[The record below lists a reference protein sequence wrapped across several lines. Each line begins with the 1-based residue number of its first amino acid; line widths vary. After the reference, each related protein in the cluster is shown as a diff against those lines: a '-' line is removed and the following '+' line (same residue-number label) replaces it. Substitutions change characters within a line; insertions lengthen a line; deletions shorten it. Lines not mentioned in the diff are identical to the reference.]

1 MAEEAKTEKKKVKY
15 EVTATSLAKTK
26 YSVLNTHV
34 RNVDGVMKV
43 TGRAQYTFDVTLPNM
58 VYGKILRS
66 PYPHARIVKI
76 DYSKALEQPGVIAV
90 ATGKEDTL
98 GVKQGI
104 WRRYRDLCDE
114 QILPI
119 EKVRYVGE
127 PVCAVAATTEELAER
142 ALAYIDVE
150 YEELPAVFEPADAIK
165 KGAPVL
171 HEEFPRNINVTR
183 HLEWGDVDEGFEEAK
198 KSGGLIRED
207 YFKCGGQAHMCME
220 TRAAVANYT
229 PNGKLTIYHSNQG
242 AYYQQAL
249 MAGVLGMRE
258 SDVRVISTYVGGG
271 FGGKFELD
279 GAIFCSCVLS
289 RKIGRPVKIVYS
301 RSEDFIASKRRTPM
315 YYYVRSG
322 LTKDGMMVAREAKV
336 YTNGGAYTGMGA
348 TALYLTG
355 FFHSFPYKWKNYRY
369 DGMRVYTNTLP
380 STAMRGFGAPQAM
393 FCSESQLEW
402 MAAELGI
409 DPIEMRRKNGH
420 TEGHVVPGQA
430 TIASCGMDLCCTA
443 MQNWLA
449 EKRKT
454 LPPTHALGVSAA
466 GFMTGGIFNWF
477 DSPYAFSG
485 AMVTVNVDGG
495 VELHIGAQDI
505 GQGSNTTM
513 AIICAE
519 TLGISVDDVKV
530 HSHDTDHCPPDLGAW
545 GSRQTLMTG
554 NATKMAAEQVK
565 AQILEAATINEHA
578 KALQKGTEYNII
590 YDMDIKN
597 GKVFNV
603 ARPERGVPFV
613 DMVRLA
619 IRGKEGLK
627 LVGRGFYT
635 PHRKGMVAPAYSYM
649 LQAVEVEVD
658 GETGKVR
665 LLDSM
670 TAHDCGTPVNHLGLT
685 GQLEG
690 AFSMAAGY
698 GYLEYMP
705 FEDGKLMNPN
715 LADYKVIRATEMP
728 PAQII
733 EIDTYEA
740 EGPYGAK
747 EAGEGLT
754 NPTAAAIGNAIFHN
768 LGIQMHECPITPDM
782 ILQALKEKREK
793 EGKK

>member
-1 MAEEAKTEKKKVKY
+1 MAEEKKKVKY
-15 EVTATSLAKTK
+15 EVSTTSLAKTK

-34 RNVDGVMKV
+34 HNVDGVMKI
-43 TGRAQYTFDVTLPNM
+43 TGRAQYTFDVKLPNM
-58 VYGKILRS
+58 LYGKIWRS
-66 PYPHARIVKI
+66 PYPHAKIIKI
-76 DYSKALEQPGVIAV
+76 DYSRALKLPGVVGV

-119 EKVRYVGE
+119 EKVRYIGE
-127 PVCAVAATTEELAER
+127 PVCAVAAITEEIAEQ
-142 ALAYIDVE
+142 ALQYIDVE
-150 YEELPAVFEPADAIK
+150 FEQLPAEYEPGDAIK
-165 KGAPVL
+165 RGAPVL
-171 HEEFPRNINVTR
+171 HDEFPRNINVTR
-183 HLEWGDVDEGFEEAK
+183 HIEWGDVEEGFEEVK
-198 KSGGLIRED
+198 KGGGVIRED

-220 TRAAVANYT
+220 TRAAVASYA
-229 PNGKLTIYHSNQG
+229 PNGKLTVYHSNQG

-249 MAGVLGMRE
+249 IAGVLGMRE

-279 GAIFCSCVLS
+279 GAMFCSSVLS
-289 RKIGRPVKIVYS
+289 RKLGQPVKIVYT
-301 RSEDFIASKRRTPM
+301 RAEDFQSTKRRTPM
-315 YYYVRSG
+315 FYYLRSG
-322 LTKDGMMVAREAKV
+322 VSKDGIMVAREAKV

-355 FFHSFPYKWKNYRY
+355 FFNSFPYKWKNYRY
-369 DGMRVYTNTLP
+369 DGMRVYTNSLP

-393 FCSESQLEW
+393 FTSESQLEW
-402 MAAELGI
+402 IADELGI
-409 DPIEMRRKNGH
+409 DPIEIRRRNGH

-430 TIASCGMDLCCTA
+430 TIASCGMDLCCDA
-443 MQNWLA
+443 MEEWVA
-449 EKRKT
+449 EKKKS
-454 LPPTHALGVSAA
+454 LPANHYIGITAA

-477 DSPYAFSG
+477 DSPYSFSS
-485 AMVTVNVDGG
+485 AVMTVNMDGV

-505 GQGSNTTM
+505 GQGSSTTM
-513 AIICAE
+513 AIIAAE
-519 TLGISVDDVKV
+519 TLGVKVEDIKV

-545 GSRQTLMTG
+545 GSRQTLMCG

-565 AQILEAATINEHA
+565 AQLLEAATVNEMA
-578 KALQKGTEYNII
+578 MAMSKGGDYNII

-597 GKVFNV
+597 RKVFNV
-603 ARPERGVPFV
+603 ARPERGIPYEQVV
-613 DMVRLA
+613 KMAL
-619 IRGKEGLK
+619 RGKEGQK
-627 LVGRGFYT
+627 IMGRGFYT
-635 PHRKGMVAPAYSYM
+635 PHRKGMVAPAFSYM
-649 LQAVEVEVD
+649 LQGVEVEVD
-658 GETGKVR
+658 GETGKVK

-670 TAHDCGTPVNHLGLT
+670 TCHDCGTPINHLGLI

-728 PAQII
+728 PANIT
-733 EIDTYEA
+733 EIDTYEP

-754 NPTAAAIGNAIFHN
+754 NPTAAVIGIAIFRA

-782 ILQALKEKREK
+782 IIKAVKEKN
-793 EGKK
+793 GK